1 MSSRL
6 FTPIRQICR
15 HVYCMRTK
23 KRCINKR
30 DTPPCFLS
38 KKNLFSSGFSSFFSG
53 SLSSGCFSCLCCLS
67 GCNFSFLL
75 SNQFSLSCILC
86 FFFFKALCSSFFL
99 VGSQFSYS
107 SSCGSVF
114 SLLPCLETAFCL
126 FLGKRTLLYTTEQV
140 LHKHHTLVRKKTT
153 NCVGR
158 LCTYHNPM

>member
-1 MSSRL
+1 MSSQL
-6 FTPIRQICR
+6 FTHTRQICR
-15 HVYCMRTK
+15 HVIVCAQ
-23 KRCINKR
+23 KRGASTNV
-30 DTPPCFLS
+30 THLLVFLS